1 MHACSHGYPHGIFSQ
16 DYPKVRVLYEYMKWG
31 SQGTAMNTCNVVC
44 AQDRVLYTCSELCT
58 PGTVL

>member
-31 SQGTAMNTCNVVC
+31 SQGTAMNTCNVVY
-44 AQDRVLYTCSELCT
+44 AQDKVL
-58 PGTVL
+58 